1 MFDKKEEKLKDL
13 LNKMVAQDKNLSREI
28 GLARIEEA
36 WKQKMGEMINS
47 YTQRLYFS
55 GGKLTVY
62 LSSSILRNQMNHNR
76 DRIIEL
82 INTECGDEVV
92 KEISIR

>member
-1 MFDKKEEKLKDL
+1 MFDKKEEKLKDIL
-13 LNKMVAQDKNLSREI
+13 SKVIAQDKNMSREI
-28 GLARIEEA
+28 GLARIESA
-36 WKQKMGEMINS
+36 WAEKMGEMINS

-62 LSSSILRNQMNHNR
+62 LSSSVLRNQLNLNR
-76 DRIIEL
+76 QRIIDL
-82 INTECGDEVV
+82 INDTCEEDVI